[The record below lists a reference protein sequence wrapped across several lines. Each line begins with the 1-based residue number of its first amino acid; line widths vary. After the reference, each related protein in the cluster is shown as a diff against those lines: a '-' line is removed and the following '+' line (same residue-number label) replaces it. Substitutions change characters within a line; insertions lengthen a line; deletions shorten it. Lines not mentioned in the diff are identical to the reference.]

1 MHEETGE
8 VMRRQLSNIFRLG
21 LKELRSLLRDPVLLV
36 LVIYIFT
43 LNVYEAGQRAG
54 EGSIQNAAV
63 AIVDEDR
70 SPLSRRLAQ
79 AFHKPHFKAPEFI
92 AFDAIDHAMEGGD
105 YPFVI
110 VIPPHFQA
118 DVDAGRQPALQVNVD
133 ATHMSQAGIGASYIQ
148 HIIHRELR
156 EFATGMHADP
166 QAWVQ
171 LVARYKFNP
180 SLNQSWHDSLVELID
195 NVTLFAILLAGA
207 AVMRE
212 REHGTLEHL
221 LVMPLTPVEIIA
233 AKVWANGLVI
243 IVMVMVSLL
252 WVVHGLLA
260 VPILGSV
267 FLFALGVLLYLFST
281 TAIGIML
288 ATVARSMPQ
297 LGLLVVMAVVPMN
310 MLSGNTT
317 PLDAMPELLQ
327 MIMKVAPT
335 THFVSVARAILYRGA
350 GFDVVWPSF
359 LTIFALG
366 VVFFL
371 IALVRFRKTVTVAT
385 T

>member
-1 MHEETGE
+1 
-8 VMRRQLSNIFRLG
+8 MRTQLGNIMRLG
-21 LKELRSLLRDPVLLV
+21 LKEIRSLLRDPVLLV

-43 LNVYEAGQRAG
+43 FNVYDAGQRAG
-54 EGSIQNAAV
+54 EGSLQDVSI

-70 SPLSRRLAQ
+70 SPLSERLAQ
-79 AFHKPHFKAPEFI
+79 AFYKPYFKAPESI
-92 AFDAIDHAMEGGD
+92 AFRDIDHAMEGGL

-110 VIPPHFQA
+110 VIPPDFQA
-118 DVDAGRQPALQVNVD
+118 DVDAGRRPALQINVD
-133 ATHMSQAGIGASYIQ
+133 ATQMSQAGIGSAYIQ
-148 HIIHRELR
+148 RIISRELR
-156 EFATGMHADP
+156 EFAAGIQEAPDP
-166 QAWVQ
+166 SVA

-195 NVTLFAILLAGA
+195 NITLFAILLAGA

-221 LVMPLTPVEIIA
+221 LVMPLTSVEIIA
-233 AKVWANGLVI
+233 AKVWANALVI
-243 IVMVMVSLL
+243 IVMVMFSLL
-252 WVVHGLLA
+252 LVVHVLLA
-260 VPILGSV
+260 VPIRGSIL
-267 FLFALGVLLYLFST
+267 LFGLGVLLYLFST

-297 LGLLVVMAVVPMN
+297 LGLLVIMIVVPMN

-317 PLDAMPELLQ
+317 PQDAMPKLLQ
-327 MIMKVAPT
+327 TIMLVAPT
-335 THFVSVARAILYRGA
+335 THFVNTARAILYRGA
-350 GFDVVWPSF
+350 SVDVVWPSF
-359 LTIFALG
+359 LTIFAIG

-371 IALVRFRKTVTVAT
+371 IALARFRKTVTMAT